1 MVKYY
6 GRARQRT
13 GAVNTKQMGLKMAGC
28 APTVGKKG
36 TLVTLEKRRAPCG
49 GSKSSC
55 GMSGCGY
62 TCRYA
67 VNGCTA
73 GLLVKSKYCTY
84 RNVNGSGKCVKT
96 ASRYAGQSGGVGN
109 IWTPR
114 SQ

>member
-36 TLVTLEKRRAPCG
+36 THITLEKRRAPCG
-49 GSKSSC
+49 GSKFSC
-55 GMSGCGY
+55 GLSGKGY

-67 VNGCTA
+67 LNGHTA
-73 GLLVKSKYCTY
+73 VPSALSKYCVQ
-84 RNVNGSGKCVKT
+84 RGFKGGNCVT
-96 ASRYAGQSGGVGN
+96 PARPYAGQAGGVGN

-114 SQ
+114 S

>member
-13 GAVNTKQMGLKMAGC
+13 GSVNTKQLGLKMAGC

-36 TLVTLEKRRAPCG
+36 TLITLEKRRAPCG
-49 GSKSSC
+49 GTKFSC
-55 GMSGCGY
+55 GQSGCGW
-62 TCRYA
+62 TCKYA

-73 GLLVKSKYCTY
+73 SSGALLKYCKY
-84 RNVNGSGKCVKT
+84 RNVNGSGACVKT
-96 ASRYAGQSGGVGN
+96 ASRYAGQAGGVGN